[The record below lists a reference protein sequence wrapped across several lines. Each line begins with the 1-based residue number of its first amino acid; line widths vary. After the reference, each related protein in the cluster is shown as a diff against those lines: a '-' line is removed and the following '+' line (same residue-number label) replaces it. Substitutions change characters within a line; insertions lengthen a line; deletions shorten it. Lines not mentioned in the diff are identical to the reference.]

1 MYFMRDPLLT
11 VIKHWCMRTFTSCN
25 EKGLNPIQEL
35 DAAKSTDE
43 EKKAAG
49 DAEGVAENDL
59 Q

>member
-1 MYFMRDPLLT
+1 
-11 VIKHWCMRTFTSCN
+11 MRTFTSCN